1 MNTRGFSPWHYLG
14 IGFFFVAVI
23 PFITWHISNIPN
35 QTPGLQVFDS
45 DPSCAKTNL
54 LTATDAQAG
63 ACTVVSAPVTNK
75 QVKAIYGQRHAGP
88 RFQYLITVNTSL
100 ADNPTFQIV
109 GANML
114 SYVSVG
120 QPLTVMLF
128 QRKIVMALIN
138 GQTVESVND
147 PDNTASTNRFR
158 KVVTGISIL
167 IGIILLA
174 LTLKALLLKAPEP
187 T

>member
-1 MNTRGFSPWHYLG
+1 
-14 IGFFFVAVI
+14 
-23 PFITWHISNIPN
+23 
-35 QTPGLQVFDS
+35 
-45 DPSCAKTNL
+45 
-54 LTATDAQAG
+54 
-63 ACTVVSAPVTNK
+63 
-75 QVKAIYGQRHAGP
+75 
-88 RFQYLITVNTSL
+88 
-100 ADNPTFQIV
+100 
-109 GANML
+109 
-114 SYVSVG
+114 VSVG